1 MRNIIRLSLHYIRHY
16 KKQAVTILFSI
27 ILSMALVTGISSLLY
42 SKEQSSLEKAREQ
55 YGSWHFLLPMTPE
68 AEPLVKNP
76 RGRGYEVEK
85 SGMAVVKDMISDPYA
100 IRFVYADTGYLE
112 LRNRTV
118 EEGNYPESSDEIAMS
133 RYALNN
139 IRAEVHIGESIHLGG
154 REYTLSG
161 ILTEQWASEQDGNA
175 IEAFVCRDFPSES
188 PEEYLYLEFNENRDV
203 VSQMKACM
211 KAYHLKEAQIK
222 NNSEVVRYL
231 TNGDIR
237 VIPHIIRT
245 GLLLPEGKFTYILA
259 NLYQEFHLEIHG
271 TIFLL
276 GIFSIF
282 IIYSIFNVSVTKRI
296 SQYGILR
303 TLGIGD
309 GGIAGLVVTE
319 LWSLFF
325 IGYPLGC
332 LLGNG
337 AAWFLYGKYG
347 RLFTEADAAVGGFVI
362 HWKAIADIAV
372 YVLVLMVFSAF
383 LILRR
388 IRKLTIIQ
396 MMKKESRKRKKRSVI
411 YSLHTSGLT
420 GVLTKKFMFSRKGA
434 FAGILVS
441 LSLGGIIFLGTT
453 YVVRNTKINNELTM
467 KSDDGLA
474 SDYRIYEESS
484 RLDDVIP
491 ESAAALIKE
500 IGGLSN
506 VFPVSYMLGEIPLE
520 EDRLK
525 WKTIYAELDYE
536 DESHRPDP
544 VVIERYNGEAVQE
557 ADGSYKIKTNVYGY
571 DDGMLSGLNEYILDG
586 AISPKEMKEK
596 NTVAVQML
604 MDGQGNYNGMDLHV
618 GGTVRV
624 KVPVS
629 QDVPDEVL
637 RFQEGGEWYQEKEFT
652 ISALVSRSMG
662 KNQYFIG
669 DSDGANLGIIM
680 SNEQMQ
686 QNFGVQGYTS
696 ISADKKEGA
705 DGEAVKKEILRCTSG
720 IPRCLLQDYTTAID
734 RQNRFLEQ
742 KMVFFYGIAV
752 ILLLISLFH
761 IMNSISYLVISRRR
775 EFGILRA
782 MGITD
787 SGFMKMMVREGVRY
801 GIYAN
806 LFMLLMYVAVRK
818 ILLYFMVHINLFLSP
833 HEEVPFSVLA
843 VVLAVNLLVSLTAV
857 ILPARTIVL
866 GNVIEEIGEQ

>member
-188 PEEYLYLEFNENRDV
+188 SEEYLYLEFDENRDV

-325 IGYPLGC
+325 IGYPLG
-332 LLGNG
+332 
-337 AAWFLYGKYG
+337 
-347 RLFTEADAAVGGFVI
+347 
-362 HWKAIADIAV
+362 
-372 YVLVLMVFSAF
+372 
-383 LILRR
+383 
-388 IRKLTIIQ
+388 
-396 MMKKESRKRKKRSVI
+396 
-411 YSLHTSGLT
+411 
-420 GVLTKKFMFSRKGA
+420 
-434 FAGILVS
+434 
-441 LSLGGIIFLGTT
+441 LSLI
-453 YVVRNTKINNELTM
+453 
-467 KSDDGLA
+467 
-474 SDYRIYEESS
+474 
-484 RLDDVIP
+484 
-491 ESAAALIKE
+491 
-500 IGGLSN
+500 
-506 VFPVSYMLGEIPLE
+506 
-520 EDRLK
+520 
-525 WKTIYAELDYE
+525 
-536 DESHRPDP
+536 
-544 VVIERYNGEAVQE
+544 
-557 ADGSYKIKTNVYGY
+557 
-571 DDGMLSGLNEYILDG
+571 
-586 AISPKEMKEK
+586 
-596 NTVAVQML
+596 
-604 MDGQGNYNGMDLHV
+604 
-618 GGTVRV
+618 
-624 KVPVS
+624 
-629 QDVPDEVL
+629 
-637 RFQEGGEWYQEKEFT
+637 
-652 ISALVSRSMG
+652 
-662 KNQYFIG
+662 
-669 DSDGANLGIIM
+669 
-680 SNEQMQ
+680 
-686 QNFGVQGYTS
+686 
-696 ISADKKEGA
+696 
-705 DGEAVKKEILRCTSG
+705 
-720 IPRCLLQDYTTAID
+720 
-734 RQNRFLEQ
+734 
-742 KMVFFYGIAV
+742 
-752 ILLLISLFH
+752 H
-761 IMNSISYLVISRRR
+761 I
-775 EFGILRA
+775 
-782 MGITD
+782 
-787 SGFMKMMVREGVRY
+787 
-801 GIYAN
+801 
-806 LFMLLMYVAVRK
+806 
-818 ILLYFMVHINLFLSP
+818 
-833 HEEVPFSVLA
+833 
-843 VVLAVNLLVSLTAV
+843 
-857 ILPARTIVL
+857 
-866 GNVIEEIGEQ
+866 